1 MSNKITNSQSK
12 PRARRKNKTILPV
25 MLASTALFASMGGFL
40 GLQVAAG
47 NDPMLG
53 AGAASTQAASSAANP
68 DSNARSQSSTAKP
81 TPVQT
86 STSG

>member
-1 MSNKITNSQSK
+1 MSPKTTNSPSK
-12 PRARRKNKTILPV
+12 PRGRRKNPTIVPV
-25 MLASTALFASMGGFL
+25 MLASAALFASMAGFL
-40 GLQVAAG
+40 GVQVAQG

-53 AGAASTQAASSAANP
+53 ARATVTQSASSSSA
-68 DSNARSQSSTAKP
+68 SSHSQTSTPKP

>member
-47 NDPMLG
+47 NDPMLVPG
-53 AGAASTQAASSAANP
+53 PTSTQAASSAANP
-68 DSNARSQSSTAKP
+68 DSNPRSQSSTPKA

>member
-1 MSNKITNSQSK
+1 MNSNTTTTQSK

-25 MLASTALFASMGGFL
+25 MLTSAALFASIGGFL

-53 AGAASTQAASSAANP
+53 ANAASTQSASSPASQGSSA
-68 DSNARSQSSTAKP
+68 SSQSSTPKP

>member
-1 MSNKITNSQSK
+1 MNSKTTTTQSK

-25 MLASTALFASMGGFL
+25 MLASAALFASIGGFL
-40 GLQVAAG
+40 GLHVAAG

-53 AGAASTQAASSAANP
+53 AGATSTQAASSAANP
-68 DSNARSQSSTAKP
+68 DSNARSQSSTPKP

>member
-1 MSNKITNSQSK
+1 MNSKTTTTQSK

-25 MLASTALFASMGGFL
+25 MLASAALFASIGGFL

-53 AGAASTQAASSAANP
+53 AGATSTQAASPAANP
-68 DSNARSQSSTAKP
+68 DSNARSQSSPPKP
-81 TPVQT
+81 TPVHP

>member
-1 MSNKITNSQSK
+1 MNPKTTNSPSK
-12 PRARRKNKTILPV
+12 PRGRRKNATILPV
-25 MLASTALFASMGGFL
+25 MLASAALFTSMAGFL
-40 GLQVAAG
+40 GLQVAQG

-53 AGAASTQAASSAANP
+53 SAAAVTQSAN
-68 DSNARSQSSTAKP
+68 SSGGASRSANSQSTTSNP